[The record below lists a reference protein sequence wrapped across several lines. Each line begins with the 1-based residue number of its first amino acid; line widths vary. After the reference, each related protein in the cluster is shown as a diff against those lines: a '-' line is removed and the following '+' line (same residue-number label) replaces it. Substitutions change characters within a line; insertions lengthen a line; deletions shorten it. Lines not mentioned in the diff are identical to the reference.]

1 MGNGRFNIYLGLVVL
16 IAAAVG
22 GFALGKSLDPYFAQG
37 YAQIPYWRYLTK
49 AGHTH
54 GMTFGLINILFGLL
68 ISHLTCSER
77 LKRNAAVLT
86 ATALFLPLGTCLRGL
101 TQGAMFTVVFAAIG
115 GFSLIGACVL
125 LMRGLSRS
133 EKWGSN

>member
-1 MGNGRFNIYLGLVVL
+1 MGNGRFNIYLGLGVL
-16 IAAAVG
+16 IAAALG

-37 YAQIPYWRYLTK
+37 YAQIPFWRYLTK

-77 LKRNAAVLT
+77 LKRNAVVLT
-86 ATALFLPLGTCLRGL
+86 STSLFLPLGTCLRGL
-101 TQGAMFTVVFAAIG
+101 TLVAIFTVVLAVTG
-115 GFSLIGACVL
+115 GFSLIGACFL
-125 LMRGLSRS
+125 LIRGLSQS
-133 EKWGSN
+133 EKLGL

>member
-1 MGNGRFNIYLGLVVL
+1 MGNGRFNIYLGLGVL
-16 IAAAVG
+16 IAAALG

-37 YAQIPYWRYLTK
+37 YAQIPFWRYLTK

-86 ATALFLPLGTCLRGL
+86 ATSLFLPLGTCLRGL
-101 TQGAMFTVVFAAIG
+101 TQGAIFTVVLAVTG
-115 GFSLIGACVL
+115 GFSLIGACFL
-125 LMRGLSRS
+125 LIRGLSQS
-133 EKWGSN
+133 EKLGL

>member
-1 MGNGRFNIYLGLVVL
+1 MGNGRFNIYLGLGVL
-16 IAAAVG
+16 IAAALG

-37 YAQIPYWRYLTK
+37 YAQIPFWRYLTK

-68 ISHLTCSER
+68 IFHLTCSER

-86 ATALFLPLGTCLRGL
+86 ATSLFLPLGTCLRGL
-101 TQGAMFTVVFAAIG
+101 TQGASFAVVLAVIG
-115 GFSLIGACVL
+115 GFSLIGACL
-125 LMRGLSRS
+125 LLIRGLSQS
-133 EKWGSN
+133 EKLGS

>member
-1 MGNGRFNIYLGLVVL
+1 MGNGRFNIYLGLGVL
-16 IAAAVG
+16 IAAALG

-37 YAQIPYWRYLTK
+37 YAQIPFWRYLTK

-86 ATALFLPLGTCLRGL
+86 ATSLFLPLGTCLRGL
-101 TQGAMFTVVFAAIG
+101 TQGAIFTVVLAVTG
-115 GFSLIGACVL
+115 GFSLIGACL
-125 LMRGLSRS
+125 LLIRGLSQS
-133 EKWGSN
+133 EKLGL

>member
-1 MGNGRFNIYLGLVVL
+1 MGNGRFNVYLGLVVL
-16 IAAAVG
+16 MVAAIG

-68 ISHLTCSER
+68 ISHLTCSDR
-77 LKRNAAVLT
+77 LKRSASVLT
-86 ATALFLPLGTCLRGL
+86 ATSLFLPLGTCLRGL
-101 TQGAMFTVVFAAIG
+101 TQGAAFTVVFAMIG
-115 GFSLIGACVL
+115 GFSLIGACLL
-125 LMRGLSRS
+125 LMRGLARS
-133 EKWGSN
+133 EKGSSL